1 VRKAGGQASSFN
13 ARNATSDGSTL
24 AEPTARTQPRA
35 ENEMSMRAM
44 AEEISSQ
51 TQDLPGFASQLRKK
65 HLPKLQ
71 PSNLIFAGSGDS
83 YAAAVFAQELSQG
96 ESRASDPYEL
106 LTNISRIRGK
116 NLVII
121 SVGGRTKTNIELAR
135 KAKGISTN
143 TLAITA
149 NPESPL
155 ARECDE
161 TLRLQY
167 RATGTLTSGTISF
180 TTSLL
185 ACAFLLRNLPRTV
198 QVKTAPIDTAGLT
211 TNLKQAGKG
220 AFVFIGSGVN
230 YALSLYGA
238 AKINEVLG
246 AKAEAAYPEQLGH
259 ARLFAIDKK
268 RDVIVCI
275 SSGQDKVVE
284 IHEFLLKD
292 GFQSSILKMP
302 AGDAVNRSLKIAVYL
317 QRLALDIAKENRM
330 IECSFL
336 ADEKRLDL
344 SNRLIY

>member
-1 VRKAGGQASSFN
+1 
-13 ARNATSDGSTL
+13 
-24 AEPTARTQPRA
+24 
-35 ENEMSMRAM
+35 MSIEAM
-44 AEEISSQ
+44 EEEISNQ
-51 TQDLPGFASQLRKK
+51 AQDLPGFASQLRQK
-65 HLPKLQ
+65 HRPKLE
-71 PSNLIFAGSGDS
+71 PSSLVFVGSGDS
-83 YAAAVFAQELSQG
+83 YATAVFAQELSRG
-96 ESRASDPYEL
+96 ETVASDPYEL

-116 NLVII
+116 NLVVI

-161 TLRLQY
+161 TLQLQY
-167 RATGTLTSGTISF
+167 RTTGTLTSGTISF

-198 QVKTAPIDTAGLT
+198 QVKTAPIDTARLGA
-211 TNLKQAGKG
+211 NLKQAGKG

-238 AKINEVLG
+238 AKVNEVLG

-259 ARLFAIDKK
+259 AKLFTIDKE

-275 SSGQDKVVE
+275 SSGRERAMRV
-284 IHEFLLKD
+284 HETLRRNGFRSQLLAFPV
-292 GFQSSILKMP
+292 GHL
-302 AGDAVNRSLKIAVYL
+302 VNRSLRI
-317 QRLALDIAKENRM
+317 
-330 IECSFL
+330 
-336 ADEKRLDL
+336 
-344 SNRLIY
+344 